1 MMMIPLSQRYRH
13 WWQDPRFDF
22 ETSIDI
28 SSRSSSI
35 EVVVVREQA
44 VGD

>member
-13 WWQDPRFDF
+13 WWQDPRFEF

-28 SSRSSSI
+28 SSI
-35 EVVVVREQA
+35 VVVVVVVVVVVA
-44 VGD
+44 